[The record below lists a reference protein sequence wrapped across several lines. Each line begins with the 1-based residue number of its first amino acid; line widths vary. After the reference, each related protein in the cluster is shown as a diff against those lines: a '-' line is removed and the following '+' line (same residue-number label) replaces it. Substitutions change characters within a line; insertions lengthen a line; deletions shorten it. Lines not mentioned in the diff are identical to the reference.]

1 MAALAL
7 SQDTCPANGR
17 TPDTAHLHNLLA
29 EVACLLSPLVEDG
42 QAIRIADAR
51 GLLTRVRQAK
61 STLANPGKDAPYA

>member
-17 TPDTAHLHNLLA
+17 APDTAHLHNLLA
-29 EVACLLSPLVEDG
+29 EVACLLSPLVENG

-51 GLLTRVRQAK
+51 GLLTRVREAK
-61 STLANPGKDAPYA
+61 STLTKPRTEASHA